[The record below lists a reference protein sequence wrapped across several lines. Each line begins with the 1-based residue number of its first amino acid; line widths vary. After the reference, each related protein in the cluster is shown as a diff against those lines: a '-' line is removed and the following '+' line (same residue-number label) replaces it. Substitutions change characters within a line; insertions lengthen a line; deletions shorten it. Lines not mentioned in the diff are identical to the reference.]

1 MNLALID
8 WIILAVIMAVMLGG
22 ITVARKYMR
31 SVADFLAAGR
41 AAGRYAICV
50 SQGVAMLG
58 AISIVAYLEMNYVA
72 GFCMAWW
79 GLTMGIVMLAITLS
93 GWVIYR
99 FRETRCLTLAE
110 FFQRRYSRG
119 FRVFAGLIAFLAGL
133 INFGIFPA
141 VGARFFIYFCGLPHS
156 FPVLGLEVPIYPL
169 LMILLLCTALFFV
182 FSGGQIA
189 VIITDFLQGVF
200 VNVTFAAVVIFLLLT
215 VTWDQIFT
223 ALGTAPPDAS
233 LVNPF
238 KTSHV
243 KDFNFWYFL
252 IAVVGN
258 IYGAMAWQGTQ
269 AYNASAKSAH
279 EAKMGSALSMWRNA
293 PQTLMLMFVPIVAYT
308 VMHHADFSDLAGK
321 VNAGLEGVDR
331 EAIRSQLRI
340 PLVLVELFPP
350 GLIGAFTAVM
360 LAAFISTH
368 DTYLH
373 SWGSIFVQDVIL
385 PFRKKPLTQQ
395 QHLRVLRWAIIGVA
409 VFIFFFSLLFQ
420 QSEYIMLFFAIT
432 GAIFLGGSGAVIIG
446 GLYWKWGTTAAAWSA
461 MITGSTIAV
470 AGVIILQRDPDFPIN
485 GQVFYAIAMGGSILV
500 YALVSLLGTRRRFEL
515 DRLLRRGKFRVRSDH
530 EKEEVIPSRGWRMLG
545 MGKEFTRGD
554 RVIYIA
560 TYTWTI
566 SWFLLFVVGTI
577 HNLTHEVPD
586 ESWQRFWKVHVYINL
601 GLAVLVIF
609 WFTAGGT
616 HNILDMLRRLRRAER
631 DVQDDGVVRED
642 G

>member
-554 RVIYIA
+554 RVIYNA